1 MFSKVS
7 LGSEEFPARLEIRC
21 FRGGFGTSSQYF
33 GGKTVKFASVGS
45 DVGGK
50 GSLIGIEEV
59 QNSLGRR
66 RVSIEVTNALED
78 LWRTDFLFWD
88 WNDGCVGR
96 SF

>member
-1 MFSKVS
+1 MHLIERKFASVFSKVS

-66 RVSIEVTNALED
+66 RVSIEGLI
-78 LWRTDFLFWD
+78 LWRW
-88 WNDGCVGR
+88 G
-96 SF
+96 